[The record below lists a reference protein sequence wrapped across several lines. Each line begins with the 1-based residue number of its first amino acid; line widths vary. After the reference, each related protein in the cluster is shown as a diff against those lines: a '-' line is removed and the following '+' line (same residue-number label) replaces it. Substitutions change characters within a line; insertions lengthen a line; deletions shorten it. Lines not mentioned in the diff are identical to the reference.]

1 MKKLGLLMLLGIF
14 LAGCGTAA
22 KESEF
27 WEHDT
32 MYKNWSHLAY
42 SWYGYK
48 EPTLKTGEESRNER
62 WWGIGQKV
70 DVDKLKKEFNPMK
83 NREE

>member
-1 MKKLGLLMLLGIF
+1 MKKLGLLLLIGLF

-27 WEHDT
+27 WEHST
-32 MYKNWSHLAY
+32 MYKNWDHLKY

-48 EPTLKTGEESRNER
+48 KPTLKAGKESVEQG
-62 WWGIGQKV
+62 WWGKAQKV
-70 DVDKLKKEFNPMK
+70 DVDKLKREYDPQKNP
-83 NREE
+83 EQ

>member
-1 MKKLGLLMLLGIF
+1 MKKLGLLMLLGLF

-32 MYKNWSHLAY
+32 MYKNWAHLKY

-48 EPTLKTGEESRNER
+48 EPTVQTGKESKEQG
-62 WWGIGQKV
+62 WWGKEEKV
-70 DVDKLKKEFNPMK
+70 DIDRMK
-83 NREE
+83 